1 MATLEP
7 GPVDE
12 HLLEAGFRHYTPRR
26 PLADYVIGFWSY
38 GHYAQPHPLE
48 RLLPTGTMNLV
59 VSIEGN
65 GRADVTISG
74 AHSRYTL
81 LDTSKPFSVI
91 AASFKAGGGFPFFG
105 LPADE
110 LQNLNVPLDAVLGL
124 EACGFRDRLMEAPT
138 TLARFHI
145 LERFLLARLKE
156 HGGQSAAVRHALRA
170 FHGAG
175 RVPRVASVAK
185 HVGWAATKFIA
196 TFRNEVGLAP
206 KAYCRV
212 ARFRNVIATLEGRK
226 DVDWSDVALSCGYF
240 DQSHFVHDF
249 KEFSGVTPSEYL
261 RERVSANHVRV
272 R

>member
-1 MATLEP
+1 M
-7 GPVDE
+7 DE
-12 HLLEAGFRHYTPRR
+12 HVLETGFRHYMPRR
-26 PLADYVIGFWSY
+26 PLADYVIGLWSY
-38 GHYAQPHPLE
+38 GHYAQPHQLE

-59 VSIEGN
+59 VSIEGH

-74 AHSRYTL
+74 AHSRYAL

-91 AASFKAGGGFPFFG
+91 AASFKAGGGFPFCG

-110 LQNLNVPLDAVLGL
+110 LQNLNVPLDAVLGR

-138 TLARFHI
+138 TLARFRM
-145 LERFLLARLKE
+145 LERFLLGRLTE
-156 HGGQSAAVRHALRA
+156 HRGQSAAVRYALDA

-175 RVPRVASVAK
+175 RMPRVASVASEL
-185 HVGWAATKFIA
+185 GWTATKFIA
-196 TFRNEVGLAP
+196 TFRSEVGLAP

-212 ARFRNVIATLEGRK
+212 ARFRNVIATVEGRE
-226 DVDWSDVALSCGYF
+226 DVDWSDIALSCGYF
-240 DQSHFVHDF
+240 DQPHFAHDF

-261 RERVSANHVRV
+261 RARVSANHVRV